1 MEEPQAPG
9 LRWRVRRN
17 GRTAIWRASKAAVKA
32 GYPVKSADL
41 ALFADDPRMLAQRC
55 QRLQAEM
62 IEWMSG
68 RRERPMN
75 FDGTFAS
82 LIAIYQRDAESSYQK
97 LKPSSRHP
105 YDVYCRM
112 LTLEI
117 GARRIDACDGRDA
130 RRWFKA
136 WSEPAAASARPRIAA
151 ARMAMIVLKTALSF
165 GKACRLP
172 GCAEFKTTIE
182 DIRFQAPAPR
192 QEAPSAAEIVRLRE
206 AARQI
211 GHAPAALAYS
221 LQFEASLRQWDVIGE
236 WIPLN
241 DPRPSALIDGNS
253 KWIGPIWSQIDDN
266 LVLRITPG
274 KTERS
279 SQARVILDL
288 RSYAMVVEEL
298 AGISPE
304 ARKGPLIVNP
314 RTGLPSTGN
323 GISVKCGDVA
333 PPRRAS
339 LKRFGTAT
347 FARAALPKRARPAL
361 RPTTSPRR
369 PAIPANAQRHSSTI
383 AIPSRLRDGWRRP
396 EPHTAAGTKHKHR
409 CAHRRTRHARLRLI
423 NGLEGPL
430 VNAPLTGTI

>member
-1 MEEPQAPG
+1 MEESQAPG
-9 LRWRVRRN
+9 LRWRVTK
-17 GRTAIWRASKAAVKA
+17 GRKTPIWRASKAAVKA
-32 GYPVKSADL
+32 GYPVKSANL
-41 ALFADDPRMLAQRC
+41 ALFADDERMLRQRC
-55 QRLQAEM
+55 HRLQAEM

-68 RRERPMN
+68 RRERSMN

-82 LIAIYQRDAESSYQK
+82 LISIYQRDPESPYQK

-172 GCAEFKTTIE
+172 GCGEFKTTIE

-192 QEAPSAAEIVRLRE
+192 QEAPSAAEIVRLRQ
-206 AARQI
+206 AAHQI

-314 RTGLPSTGN
+314 RTGLPYRQWYFREVWRRSAAAADVSQTIWNRDLRAG
-323 GISVKCGDVA
+323 GITEARQAGAPTDDVA
-333 PPRRAS
+333 KTAGHSSKRTTARVYDRDTLEAARRVA
-339 LKRFGTAT
+339 K
-347 FARAALPKRARPAL
+347 ARAAHR
-361 RPTTSPRR
+361 
-369 PAIPANAQRHSSTI
+369 
-383 AIPSRLRDGWRRP
+383 SRD
-396 EPHTAAGTKHKHR
+396 EA
-409 CAHRRTRHARLRLI
+409 
-423 NGLEGPL
+423 
-430 VNAPLTGTI
+430 

>member
-1 MEEPQAPG
+1 MDEPQTPG
-9 LRWRVRRN
+9 LRWRVAPN
-17 GRTAIWRASKAAVKA
+17 GWTPIWRATKAAVKA
-32 GYPVKSADL
+32 GYPVKSANL
-41 ALFADDPRMLAQRC
+41 APFADDERMLMQRC

-62 IEWMSG
+62 IEWLSG

-82 LIAIYQRDAESSYQK
+82 LISIYQCDAESPYQK

-136 WSEPAAASARPRIAA
+136 WSEPAGPGGRPRIAA

-192 QEAPSAAEIVRLRE
+192 QEAPSAAEIVRLRQ
-206 AARQI
+206 AARQLH
-211 GHAPAALAYS
+211 HAPAALAYA

-236 WIPLN
+236 WIPLD
-241 DPRPSALIDGNS
+241 DPRPSALIDGRC
-253 KWIGPIWSQIDDN
+253 KWIGPTWSQIDDN
-266 LVLRITPG
+266 LLLRITPG
-274 KTERS
+274 KTEGS
-279 SQARVILDL
+279 SQARVVLDL

-298 AGISPE
+298 AGIAPE
-304 ARKGPLIVNP
+304 ARKGPLILNP
-314 RTGLPSTGN
+314 RTGVPYRQWYFREVWRRCAAAAGVSRTIWNRDLRAG
-323 GISVKCGDVA
+323 GITEARQAGAPTDDVA
-333 PPRRAS
+333 KTAGHSSKRTTARVYDRDTLEAARRVA
-339 LKRFGTAT
+339 K
-347 FARAALPKRARPAL
+347 ARAA
-361 RPTTSPRR
+361 
-369 PAIPANAQRHSSTI
+369 
-383 AIPSRLRDGWRRP
+383 
-396 EPHTAAGTKHKHR
+396 
-409 CAHRRTRHARLRLI
+409 HRRRD
-423 NGLEGPL
+423 EP
-430 VNAPLTGTI
+430 

>member
-1 MEEPQAPG
+1 MEEAQTPG
-9 LRWRVRRN
+9 LRWRVTRA
-17 GRTAIWRASKAAVKA
+17 GRTPIWRAAKAAVKA
-32 GYPVKSADL
+32 GYPVKSANL
-41 ALFADDPRMLAQRC
+41 APFAADERMLRKRC

-82 LIAIYQRDAESSYQK
+82 LISIYQCDAESPYHK

-136 WSEPAAASARPRIAA
+136 WSEPTEPAGRPRIAA

-165 GKACRLP
+165 GKTCRLP
-172 GCAEFKTTIE
+172 GCVEFKTTIE

-192 QEAPSAAEIVRLRE
+192 QEAPSAIEIVRLRQ

-211 GHAPAALAYS
+211 GHAPAAFAYA

-236 WIPLN
+236 WIPLD
-241 DPRPSALIDGNS
+241 DPRPSALIDGRS
-253 KWIGPIWSQIDDN
+253 KWIGPTWSQIDDS
-266 LVLRITPG
+266 LVLHITPG
-274 KTERS
+274 KTEGT

-288 RSYAMVVEEL
+288 RSYPMVVEEL
-298 AGISPE
+298 GGVAPG

-314 RTGLPSTGN
+314 RTGLPYRQWYFREVWRRCAAAAGVSQTIWNRDLRAG
-323 GISVKCGDVA
+323 GITEARQAGAPTDDVA
-333 PPRRAS
+333 KTAGHSSKRTTARVYDRDTLEAARRVA
-339 LKRFGTAT
+339 K
-347 FARAALPKRARPAL
+347 ARAAHR
-361 RPTTSPRR
+361 
-369 PAIPANAQRHSSTI
+369 
-383 AIPSRLRDGWRRP
+383 SRD
-396 EPHTAAGTKHKHR
+396 ET
-409 CAHRRTRHARLRLI
+409 
-423 NGLEGPL
+423 
-430 VNAPLTGTI
+430 